1 MQNEHFYFAFN
12 FLCFF
17 DLHFK
22 KANKQKNKRINIT
35 AQQGGQVEERC
46 GEQKQIERERKKEK
60 WNLSMTNTDGDRV
73 RQTWEQD
80 KKKKNTAC
88 WDLQMR

>member
-17 DLHFK
+17 DLLFK

-35 AQQGGQVEERC
+35 AQQGGQVEEC
-46 GEQKQIERERKKEK
+46 YGEQKQIERERKKEK
-60 WNLSMTNTDGDRV
+60 GNLSMTNTDGDRM
-73 RQTWEQD
+73 RQT
-80 KKKKNTAC
+80 
-88 WDLQMR
+88 